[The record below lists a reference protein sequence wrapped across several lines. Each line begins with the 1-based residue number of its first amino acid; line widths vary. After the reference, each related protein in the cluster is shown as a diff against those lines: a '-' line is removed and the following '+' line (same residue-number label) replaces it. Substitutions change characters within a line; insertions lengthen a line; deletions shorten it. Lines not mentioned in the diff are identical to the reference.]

1 MTEASLPLIKL
12 RFPHICVC
20 RDRITALVMLMEYSP
35 CEPENLYES
44 SKIKPKQPKA
54 EGMDG
59 EKLNHDENVLT
70 PNSTALEG
78 AIPDTPGI
86 FICGI
91 IYCLSF
97 S

>member
-1 MTEASLPLIKL
+1 MK
-12 RFPHICVC
+12 
-20 RDRITALVMLMEYSP
+20 
-35 CEPENLYES
+35 S

-70 PNSTALEG
+70 PNSTAPEG
-78 AIPDTPGI
+78 AIPDIHLESSFG
-86 FICGI
+86 GI

-97 S
+97 LKPFFDGTLSCETEKSYN